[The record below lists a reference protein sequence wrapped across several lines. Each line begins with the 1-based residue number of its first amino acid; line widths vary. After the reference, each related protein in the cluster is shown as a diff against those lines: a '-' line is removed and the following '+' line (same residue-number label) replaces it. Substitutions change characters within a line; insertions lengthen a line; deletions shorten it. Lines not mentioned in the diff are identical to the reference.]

1 MLGTKPRRK
10 YPDPEEVARMI
21 NEEYYAEQ
29 RKLALERKRRELT
42 GEPEPEEKKPESS
55 VEYNA
60 SQLKIVQGPLNK
72 TLPKMKPG
80 TLQHSAQICKLRLT
94 NEELRNSWFWTAD
107 SALYMLEDGEPV
119 LYFGGIDTNLIFQN
133 INKAYRQLTTTRN
146 YVPSDA
152 DVQKVLAAAKVGSVM
167 RIELSALGL
176 TKLDDTY
183 SYFEICKTL
192 NPAQHAFAERVYGV
206 GHDFV
211 QYLELLNKSK
221 IVSTRVYVL
230 NPTYVKTTL
239 RSVKA
244 IARAC
249 WLYYFFN
256 LSDFNA
262 GNCSVNCDNVR
273 VFGVESIWNSVEFQC
288 IVK

>member
-29 RKLALERKRRELT
+29 RKLALERKRRELM

-55 VEYNA
+55 VKYNA
-60 SQLKIVQGPLNK
+60 SQLKIVQGPLNQ

-80 TLQHSAQICKLRLT
+80 TIQHSAQICKLRLT
-94 NEELRNSWFWTAD
+94 NEELRKSWFWTAD
-107 SALYMLEDGEPV
+107 SALYVLENGEPV

-133 INKAYRQLTTTRN
+133 IDNAYKHLTTTGN

-152 DVQKVLAAAKVGSVM
+152 DVQKVLVAVKVGSVM
-167 RIELSALGL
+167 RIELSVLGL
-176 TKLDDTY
+176 TRLDDTY

-192 NPAQHAFAERVYGV
+192 NPTQRAFAERVYGA
-206 GHDFV
+206 GDDFV
-211 QYLELLNKSK
+211 QYMELLSKSK

-230 NPTYVKTTL
+230 NPIYVKTAL

-249 WLYYFFN
+249 WLNDFDYYSYFIA
-256 LSDFNA
+256 LKYI
-262 GNCSVNCDNVR
+262 VYIDNGR
-273 VFGVESIWNSVEFQC
+273 VFGVESIRP
-288 IVK
+288 